1 MILFVFE
8 GDEREPRLYRTLERL
23 YFPKVNDNIICSFG
37 NNIYDLYNELKEYE
51 DSGDIV
57 SIMRERLA
65 ARGDSTLNGIG
76 RAGISQIVLFCD
88 YDFQNSRRA
97 LKEINQR
104 VEEMLAL
111 FADETENGKLYINY
125 PMIES
130 IRYTKE
136 LPDNDYVNYVV
147 SREECKDF
155 KRLSRD
161 FSAYNSLDHILF
173 KDGETPTK
181 EKYIKVKDN
190 WQYLK
195 QMNVSK
201 ANLLIAGVNT
211 MPKEKSAINQLSIFE
226 RQLLLHVKPNRS
238 VAVLNSFPI
247 FIYEYMK

>member
-1 MILFVFE
+1 MFSGKKRGSQIPFNRYSRASVLKVCAKYLSHFVLTKYHLRKSHFVLNFVTF
-8 GDEREPRLYRTLERL
+8 R
-23 YFPKVNDNIICSFG
+23 
-37 NNIYDLYNELKEYE
+37 
-51 DSGDIV
+51 SGDY
-57 SIMRERLA
+57 
-65 ARGDSTLNGIG
+65 T
-76 RAGISQIVLFCD
+76 
-88 YDFQNSRRA
+88 
-97 LKEINQR
+97 
-104 VEEMLAL
+104 L

-136 LPDNDYVNYVV
+136 LPDNDYANYVV

-155 KRLSRD
+155 KRLARN
-161 FSAYNSLDHILF
+161 FSAYDSLDHILL

-181 EKYIKVKDN
+181 EKYMKVKDN
-190 WQYLK
+190 WQFLK

-201 ANLLIAGVNT
+201 ANLLIAGVNA
-211 MPKEKSAINQLSIFE
+211 MPKEKSVVNQLSIFE

>member
-1 MILFVFE
+1 
-8 GDEREPRLYRTLERL
+8 
-23 YFPKVNDNIICSFG
+23 
-37 NNIYDLYNELKEYE
+37 
-51 DSGDIV
+51 
-57 SIMRERLA
+57 
-65 ARGDSTLNGIG
+65 
-76 RAGISQIVLFCD
+76 
-88 YDFQNSRRA
+88 
-97 LKEINQR
+97 
-104 VEEMLAL
+104 
-111 FADETENGKLYINY
+111 
-125 PMIES
+125 MIES

-136 LPDNDYVNYVV
+136 LPDNDYANYVV

-211 MPKEKSAINQLSIFE
+211 MPKEKSVINQLSIFE
-226 RQLLLHVKPNRS
+226 RQLLLHVKPSRN